1 MIKSA
6 FEFEAIVS
14 PNGTIEV
21 AVPVPPGTKVE
32 VLVLTSDDGDCSDLV
47 SAASANLGFWDN
59 PWDDEDWNNA

>member
-1 MIKSA
+1 MGYAMIKSA

-32 VLVLTSDDGDCSDLV
+32 VLVLTSDDGDWLSFGCVGKSGL
-47 SAASANLGFWDN
+47 LGQSVG
-59 PWDDEDWNNA
+59 